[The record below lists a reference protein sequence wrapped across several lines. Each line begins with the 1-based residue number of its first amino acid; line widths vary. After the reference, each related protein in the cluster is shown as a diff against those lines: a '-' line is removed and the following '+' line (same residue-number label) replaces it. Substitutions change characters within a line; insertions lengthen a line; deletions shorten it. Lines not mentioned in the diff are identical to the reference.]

1 MNMTQADKKQIVERL
16 VQFKQDYKFTS
27 KEIAKTLGTTE
38 AAVSHW
44 FQGDT
49 LPRPEKINSICQLFD
64 KYCIP
69 GIIKI
74 PQNKHW
80 NAWIFIQ
87 VDDIK
92 NPYGSWH
99 TSNIFGETAEQMT
112 LWIEDWKQEFPNPEI
127 YRQYE
132 AGAHGRAL
140 AFLECMNLNTTIE
153 FKDYFIGQSDLQ
165 KACSGI
171 NPQCLDYALVNAL
184 MRGDVDGTT

>member
-1 MNMTQADKKQIVERL
+1 MTQAEKKQIIKRL
-16 VQFKQDYKFTS
+16 IQFKQDYKFTS
-27 KEIAKTLGTTE
+27 KEIAQTLDTTE

-44 FQGDT
+44 LQGDT
-49 LPRPEKINSICQLFD
+49 LPRSGKIKNICQLFD

-80 NAWIFIQ
+80 NTWIFIQ

-99 TSNIFGETAEQMT
+99 TNNISGETPEQFT
-112 LWIEDWKQEFPNPEI
+112 FWIEDWKKEFPFPEI

-132 AGAHGRAL
+132 AGSHGQTL
-140 AFLECMNLNTTIE
+140 ARLECMNLNTTIE
-153 FKDYFIGQSDLQ
+153 FKDYFIGQPNIQ
-165 KACSGI
+165 KACAGI
-171 NPQCLDYALVNAL
+171 NLQCLDYALVNAL

>member
-1 MNMTQADKKQIVERL
+1 MNVTQAEKKQIIERL
-16 VQFKQDYKFTS
+16 IQFKQDYKFTS
-27 KEIAKTLGTTE
+27 KEIAQALDTTE

-44 FQGDT
+44 LQGDT
-49 LPRPEKINSICQLFD
+49 LPRSGKIKNICQLFD

-80 NAWIFIQ
+80 SAWIFIQ

-99 TSNIFGETAEQMT
+99 TNNIFGETPEQFT
-112 LWIEDWKQEFPNPEI
+112 FWIEDWKKEFPFPEI

-132 AGAHGRAL
+132 AGIHGQTLAH
-140 AFLECMNLNTTIE
+140 LECMNLNTTIE

-165 KACSGI
+165 KATAGI
-171 NPQCLDYALVNAL
+171 NLQCLDHALVNAL

>member
-1 MNMTQADKKQIVERL
+1 MTQAEKKQIVERL
-16 VQFKQDYKFTS
+16 AQFKQDYKFTS
-27 KEIAKTLGTTE
+27 KEIAKTLDTTE

-80 NAWIFIQ
+80 SAWVFIQ

-92 NPYGSWH
+92 NPYGSQH
-99 TSNIFGETAEQMT
+99 TNNMFGETPEQMA

-132 AGAHGRAL
+132 AGTHGRAL

-165 KACSGI
+165 KACFGI

-184 MRGDVDGTT
+184 MRGDVDGTS

>member
-1 MNMTQADKKQIVERL
+1 MNVTQAEKKKVIARL
-16 VQFKQDYKFTS
+16 KQFKQDYNFTS
-27 KEIAKTLGTTE
+27 KEIAQALDTTE

-49 LPRPEKINSICQLFD
+49 LPRPEKINNICQLFD

-74 PQNKHW
+74 PKNKHW
-80 NAWIFIQ
+80 MTWVFIQ

-99 TSNIFGETAEQMT
+99 SSDIFGETPEQIA
-112 LWIEDWKQEFPNPEI
+112 LWIEDWEQEFPSPEI

-132 AGAHGRAL
+132 AGIHGRTL
-140 AFLECMNLNTTIE
+140 AFLECINLNTTIE
-153 FKDYFIGQSDLQ
+153 FKDYFIGQSDIQ
-165 KACSGI
+165 KAVTGI
-171 NPQCLDYALVNAL
+171 NPQCLDYALLNAL